1 MKVLEVIPITRG
13 IFASGTLSY
22 FSIKPVSRGDL
33 VKISLRNK
41 ETSAIVGKVA
51 DVSDEKVALKK
62 SGFKLKPIKAVI
74 CEKFFS
80 DDWFKILE
88 KLSRTLLIPSHAIL
102 SSILPKAILA
112 NPKSDF
118 GKLTEVGL
126 RKHLREHCKYAL
138 KGSFEDRV
146 DYFRGI
152 IREHFARKKS
162 LMIITPRIDSIEKL
176 KNLLGRGIDEYI
188 FCFSSELAAKKYLL
202 EYDKA
207 LKEAHPILII
217 GTPQVLFLDR
227 PDLETLVI
235 DEESSRLW
243 RDRGFFS
250 LDFRRVAE
258 IVSEEKKLKLFFS
271 DQVLRIETIYKS
283 EMGLIEAKNTISGR
297 IRDSVETK
305 IIEMLKTENFSWISD
320 NLSREIKDSLRR
332 GEKILLFV
340 NRKGYS
346 SFTICQDCS
355 RSQLCPNCS
364 VPLVLHKIRDARK
377 FICHHCF
384 KVQEVPISCQ
394 SCGSW
399 RLKDYG
405 LGIEKVAEEFSKLFP
420 KAKFEDVTI
429 STEVIFSHPETS
441 FDLVAVISIDNLFT
455 IPDFRINETIFRLII
470 ELKQR
475 AKRKFILQTRL
486 NDNKLIKDAVS
497 GNISGFYQDE
507 IEARKNFGYPPF
519 TTVIKLSYES
529 RDLGSLKKEGEKALS
544 VLKDFDPI
552 SFPAFHEKIN
562 GLYRRNILL
571 KISNSGRTDDKLQ
584 PLLEN
589 LSGIWQVSVD
599 PESII

>member
-1 MKVLEVIPITRG
+1 
-13 IFASGTLSY
+13 
-22 FSIKPVSRGDL
+22 
-33 VKISLRNK
+33 
-41 ETSAIVGKVA
+41 
-51 DVSDEKVALKK
+51 
-62 SGFKLKPIKAVI
+62 
-74 CEKFFS
+74 
-80 DDWFKILE
+80 
-88 KLSRTLLIPSHAIL
+88 
-102 SSILPKAILA
+102 
-112 NPKSDF
+112 
-118 GKLTEVGL
+118 
-126 RKHLREHCKYAL
+126 
-138 KGSFEDRV
+138 
-146 DYFRGI
+146 
-152 IREHFARKKS
+152 
-162 LMIITPRIDSIEKL
+162 
-176 KNLLGRGIDEYI
+176 
-188 FCFSSELAAKKYLL
+188 
-202 EYDKA
+202 
-207 LKEAHPILII
+207 
-217 GTPQVLFLDR
+217 
-227 PDLETLVI
+227 
-235 DEESSRLW
+235 
-243 RDRGFFS
+243 
-250 LDFRRVAE
+250 
-258 IVSEEKKLKLFFS
+258 
-271 DQVLRIETIYKS
+271 
-283 EMGLIEAKNTISGR
+283 MGLIEAKNTISGR

-355 RSQLCPNCS
+355 RPQLCSNCS

-384 KVQEVPISCQ
+384 KVQEVPTSCQ

-519 TTVIKLSYES
+519 AAVIKLSYGS
-529 RDLGSLKKEGEKALS
+529 KDLGSLKKEGEKALS
-544 VLKDFDPI
+544 VLKDYNPI

>member
-1 MKVLEVIPITRG
+1 M
-13 IFASGTLSY
+13 
-22 FSIKPVSRGDL
+22 
-33 VKISLRNK
+33 
-41 ETSAIVGKVA
+41 
-51 DVSDEKVALKK
+51 
-62 SGFKLKPIKAVI
+62 
-74 CEKFFS
+74 
-80 DDWFKILE
+80 
-88 KLSRTLLIPSHAIL
+88 
-102 SSILPKAILA
+102 
-112 NPKSDF
+112 
-118 GKLTEVGL
+118 
-126 RKHLREHCKYAL
+126 
-138 KGSFEDRV
+138 
-146 DYFRGI
+146 
-152 IREHFARKKS
+152 
-162 LMIITPRIDSIEKL
+162 
-176 KNLLGRGIDEYI
+176 
-188 FCFSSELAAKKYLL
+188 
-202 EYDKA
+202 
-207 LKEAHPILII
+207 II

-283 EMGLIEAKNTISGR
+283 EIGLIEAKNTISGR
-297 IRDSVETK
+297 IRGSVETK
-305 IIEMLKTENFSWISD
+305 TIEMPKTENFFWISD
-320 NLSREIKDSLRR
+320 DLSREIKNSLHR

-355 RSQLCPNCS
+355 RPQLCPNCS
-364 VPLVLHKIRDARK
+364 VPLVLHKIKDARK
-377 FICHHCF
+377 FICHHCL
-384 KVQEVPISCQ
+384 KAQEVPISCQ

-429 STEVIFSHPETS
+429 STEAIFSDPETS

-470 ELKQR
+470 ELKSR

-486 NDNKLIKDAVS
+486 KDNKLIKDAVS

-529 RDLGSLKKEGEKALS
+529 KDLSSLKKEGEKALS

-571 KISNSGRTDDKLQ
+571 KIPDGGRTDDKLQ
-584 PLLEN
+584 LLLKN

>member
-1 MKVLEVIPITRG
+1 MKVLEVIPITRSV
-13 IFASGTLSY
+13 FAPEMLSY

-41 ETSAIVGKVA
+41 ETSAIVEKVA

-62 SGFKLKPIKAVI
+62 SGFKLKPIKTVI

-88 KLSRTLLIPSHAIL
+88 KLSRSLLIPPHAIL
-102 SSILPKAILA
+102 SSLLSKAIFSSA
-112 NPKSDF
+112 NSKSGPD
-118 GKLTEVGL
+118 GTVEAGL
-126 RKHLREHCKYAL
+126 RENGKYAL
-138 KGSFEDRV
+138 KGLFEDRV

-162 LMIITPRIDSIEKL
+162 LMIVTPRIDSIEKL

-202 EYDKA
+202 EYYKA
-207 LKEAHPILII
+207 LREAHPILII

-283 EMGLIEAKNTISGR
+283 EIGLIEAKNTISGR
-297 IRDSVETK
+297 IRGSVETK
-305 IIEMLKTENFSWISD
+305 TIEMPKTENFFWISD
-320 NLSREIKDSLRR
+320 DLSREIKNSLHR

-355 RSQLCPNCS
+355 RPQLCPNCS
-364 VPLVLHKIRDARK
+364 VPLVLHKIKDARK
-377 FICHHCF
+377 FICHHCL
-384 KVQEVPISCQ
+384 KAQEVPISCQ

-429 STEVIFSHPETS
+429 STEAIFSDPETS

-470 ELKQR
+470 ELKSR

-486 NDNKLIKDAVS
+486 KDNKLIKDAVS

-529 RDLGSLKKEGEKALS
+529 KDLSSLKKEGEKALS

-571 KISNSGRTDDKLQ
+571 KIPDGGRTDDKLQ
-584 PLLEN
+584 LLLKN